1 MKKLAV
7 VMPGEGS
14 FTVVVDRATA
24 TAAPAVLFGL
34 VGAAIAPAHNS
45 SRDKDKANALA
56 PYVGGISIRS
66 IFQESFGKTF
76 KDGGSFTEIRFFD
89 RELKDDERRQFDA
102 ILALTFKDWG
112 LRLRNQNDERL
123 AGFFELQAKM
133 WRTRDEHV
141 LWDEY
146 ESILGQG
153 RRHFSEYQQDKTLFV
168 SEIKETVTSAGYR
181 LAAKIVYPRGR
192 VN

>member
-1 MKKLAV
+1 
-7 VMPGEGS
+7 MPGEGS

-34 VGAAIAPAHNS
+34 VGAAIASAHNS
-45 SRDKDKANALA
+45 SRDNDKANALA
-56 PYVGGISIRS
+56 PYVGEISNRS
-66 IFQESFGKTF
+66 ILQESFGKTF
-76 KDGGSFTEIRFFD
+76 KDGGSFTEISFFD

-133 WRTRDEHV
+133 WRTRDDQI

-153 RRHFSEYQQDKTLFV
+153 RRHFSEYQQDKNLFV
-168 SEIKETVTSAGYR
+168 SEMKETVASAGYR